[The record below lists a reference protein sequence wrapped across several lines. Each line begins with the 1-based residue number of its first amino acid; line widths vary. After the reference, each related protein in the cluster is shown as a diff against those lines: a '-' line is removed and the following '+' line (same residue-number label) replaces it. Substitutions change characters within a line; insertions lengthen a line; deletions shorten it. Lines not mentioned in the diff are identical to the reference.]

1 MALKMPR
8 KCPRTAFFVRE
19 WLGDM
24 GEKKD
29 PQVSPSLGVT
39 TQGGSLGVIWVV
51 VMLVLFGA
59 SLIII
64 LVADEFQGV
73 FQDFI
78 RSPAGL
84 HVVPVFL
91 MVVEQDD

>member
-1 MALKMPR
+1 MPQDG
-8 KCPRTAFFVRE
+8 FFCSGMV
-19 WLGDM
+19 GDM

-29 PQVSPSLGVT
+29 PQGRAYLGVT

-64 LVADEFQGV
+64 LIADEFQGV

-78 RSPAGL
+78 RPPTGL